1 MAMPIIKGGR
11 GNYGEAVG
19 ILTLDTVFPRI
30 PGDVGNATTFDF
42 PVRFSVVRGASPK
55 RVVHEQDP
63 ALLKPFV
70 EAAQELEAA
79 GCRAITTTCGFLAL
93 FQREMAAA
101 VGVPLF
107 TSSLMQVP
115 VVYRMLQPG
124 QIIGILTAHSD
135 ALNPRVL
142 EAVGADGV
150 PHVLGGSQAAPDFYN
165 VFVQNRDWIDT
176 DKCESQLVALA
187 TGMIEAH
194 PQIGAFVCE
203 GTNFSSWGRAIQQ
216 ATRRPFFDIVT
227 MTRWVYDA
235 VVKPPVMGGFM

>member
-1 MAMPIIKGGR
+1 MPIIKGGR

-42 PVRFSVVRGASPK
+42 PVRFSVVRGASPR

-93 FQREMAAA
+93 FQTEMAAA

-107 TSSLMQVP
+107 TSSLLQVP
-115 VVYRMLQPG
+115 IVYRILKPG
-124 QIIGILTAHSD
+124 QVIGILTAHSD
-135 ALNPRVL
+135 ALNPKVL

-150 PHVLGGSQAAPDFYN
+150 PYVVGGSQVAPDFYN

-176 DKCESQLVALA
+176 DQCERQLVALA

-194 PQIGAFVCE
+194 PEIGAFVCE

-216 ATRRPFFDIVT
+216 ATGRPFFDIVT

-235 VVKPPVMGGFM
+235 VVKPPVTGGFM

>member
-1 MAMPIIKGGR
+1 MPIIKGGR

-19 ILTLDTVFPRI
+19 ILTLDTEIPRI

-93 FQREMAAA
+93 FQKEMAAA

-107 TSSLMQVP
+107 TSSLLQVP
-115 VVYRMLQPG
+115 IVYRMLKPG
-124 QIIGILTAHSD
+124 QVIGILTAHSD
-135 ALNPRVL
+135 AMNPRVL

-150 PHVLGGSQAAPDFYN
+150 PHVVGGSQVAPDFYN

-176 DKCESQLVALA
+176 DRCESQLVALA

-235 VVKPPVMGGFM
+235 VVKPPVTGGFM

>member
-1 MAMPIIKGGR
+1 MPIIKGGR

-30 PGDVGNATTFDF
+30 PGDVGNATTFNF

-93 FQREMAAA
+93 FQKEMAAA

-107 TSSLMQVP
+107 TSSLLQVP
-115 VVYRMLQPG
+115 IVYRMLKPG
-124 QIIGILTAHSD
+124 QVIGILTAHSD
-135 ALNPRVL
+135 AMNPRVL

-150 PHVLGGSQAAPDFYN
+150 PHVVGGSQVAPDFYN

-176 DKCESQLVALA
+176 DRCETQLVALA
-187 TGMIEAH
+187 TGMVEAH

-235 VVKPPVMGGFM
+235 VVKPPVTGGFM